1 MSPNKGIG
9 TSISNAAM
17 YMLIFMAIYA
27 FFWPLGFVVCM
38 VRAARR
44 EMDLRSSLINQMEA
58 TQQAE
63 RKSMNKSQAFAQ
75 ASHDI
80 RGSLAGITGLIDLC
94 RQEVKPGS
102 DVDASL
108 QQMNVCTKDLVG
120 KSLESCAHGRI

>member
-27 FFWPLGFVVCM
+27 CFWPLGFVVCM

-120 KSLESCAHGRI
+120 KSLESCRI